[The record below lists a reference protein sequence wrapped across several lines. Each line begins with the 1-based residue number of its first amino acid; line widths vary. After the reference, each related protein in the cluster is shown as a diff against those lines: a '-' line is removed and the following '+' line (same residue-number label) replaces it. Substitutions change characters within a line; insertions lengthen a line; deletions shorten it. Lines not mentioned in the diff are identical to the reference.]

1 MLVLSKYYLACFLL
15 LSHMY
20 LNVLGLIYFDLILG
34 GIEMNM
40 QEIRVLAKNFGI
52 KSSRMSK
59 VSLVKTIQLAEGNF
73 GCFASAT
80 NGECDQQQCCWR
92 DDCFSAAK
100 KLQN

>member
-1 MLVLSKYYLACFLL
+1 
-15 LSHMY
+15 
-20 LNVLGLIYFDLILG
+20 LNVLDLILG

-73 GCFASAT
+73 SCFSSAI
-80 NGECDQQQCCWR
+80 NGECDQQKCLWR
-92 DDCFSAAK
+92 DDCFAAAR
-100 KLQN
+100 KLKN

>member
-1 MLVLSKYYLACFLL
+1 
-15 LSHMY
+15 
-20 LNVLGLIYFDLILG
+20 
-34 GIEMNM
+34 MNM
-40 QEIRVLAKNFGI
+40 QKIRVLAKDLGI

-59 VSLVKTIQLAEGNF
+59 VSLVKSIQLTEGNF

-80 NGECDQQQCCWR
+80 HGECDQLHCCWR

>member
-1 MLVLSKYYLACFLL
+1 
-15 LSHMY
+15 
-20 LNVLGLIYFDLILG
+20 
-34 GIEMNM
+34 MNM
-40 QEIRVLAKNFGI
+40 QEIRVLAKDLGI

-59 VSLVKTIQLAEGNF
+59 VSLVKTIQLTEGNF

-80 NGECDQQQCCWR
+80 NAECDQQQCLWR